1 VTTNDEPVFDPL
13 AVARRRLW
21 SLVLPLVGG
30 AVVGLLLI
38 WLLPREYVAAA
49 TIVVTSPSVSAELAK
64 SGQSDPSERARAV
77 SQELLSLPVITQVA
91 KEEGMLTGTGDD
103 DVVAGIRARTSVSLP
118 LKTLVSRGDPDTFVV
133 SYAGPTADEAQRV
146 TNRLL
151 KVFIE
156 RDGTNRQSRAKET
169 AAFLGEQLRDS
180 ERRMDE
186 VEARLRKLKESNTGL
201 LPDQALANLQ
211 AMSDIR
217 QRSDH
222 NAEALRDERDRLAG
236 VEAQLEAAR
245 REIASDTRTEEE
257 IKADERVGTLER
269 QLAEAQ
275 RSYTAKHPEIQ
286 RLETQLATARIEQA
300 QARTQASTAKRAP
313 QKADQTVAQLT
324 ADRDRL
330 RARIRELQAIE
341 ARLPQELATYQS
353 RVNQAPIVEQQLAPL
368 EQAYQLEKAQH
379 ERLAERYQA
388 AVISENL
395 ETRRAGSQFAILYPA
410 SKPATPTRPN
420 VPRVFAFSV
429 IAGAVLGGALAL
441 TREYLDKTVHDART
455 LQHEFDQVVL
465 AEVPHLRR
473 KRA

>member
-13 AVARRRLW
+13 AVARRRMW
-21 SLVLPLVGG
+21 SLALPLVAG
-30 AVVGLLLI
+30 AVVGVLLV
-38 WLLPREYVAAA
+38 WLLPREYAAAA
-49 TIVVTSPSVSAELAK
+49 TIVVTTPTVSNDLAK
-64 SGQSDPSERARAV
+64 TGQPDPADRARAI
-77 SQELLSLPVITQVA
+77 SQELLSLPVIAQVA
-91 KEEGMLTGTGDD
+91 KEEGMLTGKNDD

-118 LKTLVSRGDPDTFVV
+118 VKALVSRGDPDTFVV

-151 KVFIE
+151 KVFID
-156 RDGTNRQSRAKET
+156 RDANNQRSRAKET
-169 AAFLGEQLRDS
+169 AVFLGEQLRDS

-186 VEARLRKLKESNTGL
+186 VEARLRRLKESNTGL

-222 NAEALRDERDRLAG
+222 NADALRDERDRLAT
-236 VEAQLEAAR
+236 VEQQLELAK
-245 REIASDTRTEEE
+245 REVASDTRTPDE
-257 IKADERVGTLER
+257 IGADDKVEKLEQ
-269 QLAEAQ
+269 QLADAQ

-286 RLETQLATARIEQA
+286 RLEAQLATARIE
-300 QARTQASTAKRAP
+300 RTQASTGNRAP
-313 QKADQTVAQLT
+313 QKAEQSVAQLT

-330 RARIRELQAIE
+330 RARIHDLQAIE
-341 ARLPQELATYQS
+341 GRLPQELATYQS

-379 ERLAERYQA
+379 DRLAERYQA

-395 ETRRAGSQFAILYPA
+395 ETRRAGGQFAVLYPA
-410 SKPATPTRPN
+410 SKPGTPTRPN